1 MEEIINKLN
10 ELLED
15 NTKVLVGVLLKRLE
29 NLKLS
34 EGQTLTFEQIKSL
47 YSNIVKNSLYENNR
61 FLLKLI
67 RANFETG
74 KIVFRQNTPK

>member
-1 MEEIINKLN
+1 MEEIINKLTEILN
-10 ELLED
+10 D
-15 NTKVLVGVLLKRLE
+15 NVRSQVGTMLKRLE
-29 NLKLS
+29 ELNLP
-34 EGQTLTFEQIKSL
+34 EGKTLTFDQIKFL
-47 YSNIVKNSLYENNR
+47 YSNIIKNSLYENNR